1 VVRIARAFAG
11 SFAFTGAPSFVRK
24 GGVFDFRRP
33 SWKTSCQ
40 RKQNPSRWR
49 SPPHQILLT
58 RHPTPT
64 ARPTRATNRRTPRNH
79 RELAEAI
86 FEECDAVAIGREL
99 LGPNNERAS
108 NGVKARIWET
118 LVDFLFGKLATPGNT
133 AAEPKVRII
142 WDLPS
147 PPHEK
152 DKP

>member
-1 VVRIARAFAG
+1 VENVMPKKTKSELPAITVAPG
-11 SFAFTGAPSFVRK
+11 SPDPSFAPAA
-24 GGVFDFRRP
+24 
-33 SWKTSCQ
+33 
-40 RKQNPSRWR
+40 R
-49 SPPHQILLT
+49 ST
-58 RHPTPT
+58 REP
-64 ARPTRATNRRTPRNH
+64 NRRTPRNH